1 MATSQELAPA
11 EVGGVISSARGTRE
25 LPRSALPLFAST
37 VLDGVVPL
45 AYKRIRKTVSLWARA
60 APERM
65 GRLQPLDPMPEPV
78 VDAIALYPGE
88 RRSKRM
94 IAAATTSAYDEPT
107 AKLTDDMSKA
117 PHLWPLYGL
126 VHVRAP
132 IHLFLLVAREEGVME
147 TLEGQCKLVLSEY
160 WYEVKE
166 GTQQFV
172 AIVSEG
178 TESSWRGR
186 VRGWVT
192 TPKGLHYLG
201 ESFL

>member
-1 MATSQELAPA
+1 MATPQELAPA
-11 EVGGVISSARGTRE
+11 EVGGLISSARGTRA

-37 VLDGVVPL
+37 VLDGVVSL

-65 GRLQPLDPMPEPV
+65 GRLQPLDPMPEPLL
-78 VDAIALYPGE
+78 DAIALLPGE

-107 AKLTDDMSKA
+107 AKLTDGVSKA

-126 VHVRAP
+126 IHVRAP
-132 IHLFLLVAREEGVME
+132 LQVFLLVARDESVME
-147 TLEGQCKLVLSEY
+147 PLEGQCKLVLSEH

-172 AIVSEG
+172 AIVSEN

-186 VRGWVT
+186 IRGWVT
-192 TPKGLHYLG
+192 TPKGLRYLG
-201 ESFL
+201 ESLL